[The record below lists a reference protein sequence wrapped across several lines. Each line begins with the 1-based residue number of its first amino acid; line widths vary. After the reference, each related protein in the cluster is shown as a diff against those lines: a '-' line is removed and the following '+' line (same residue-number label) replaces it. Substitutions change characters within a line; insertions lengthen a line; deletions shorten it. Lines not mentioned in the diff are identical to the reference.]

1 MATSISITFEGSEQ
15 IAQSLQKTLEQ
26 HVADSAQLVV
36 GTLQNKHGKIT
47 PVKTGRARDG
57 WTETHTKTDFKV
69 ENKVPYIGY
78 LEQGR
83 SKQAPKGMIGPAL
96 NKLKG
101 KI

>member
-1 MATSISITFEGSEQ
+1 MATSLSIRITGTES
-15 IAQSLQKTLEQ
+15 IAQTLNKTVEQ
-26 HVADSAQLVV
+26 HVKASSQLLLD
-36 GTLQNKHGKIT
+36 TFLNRHGKIT
-47 PVKTGRARDG
+47 PVKTGQARDG
-57 WTETHTKTDFKV
+57 WTAKTTKTDFTI

-96 NKLKG
+96 NKVKG